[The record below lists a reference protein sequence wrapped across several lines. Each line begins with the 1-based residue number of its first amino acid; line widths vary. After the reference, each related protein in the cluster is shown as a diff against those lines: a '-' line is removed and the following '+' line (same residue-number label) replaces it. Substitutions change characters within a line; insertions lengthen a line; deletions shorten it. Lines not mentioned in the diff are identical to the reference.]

1 MVLLLELAKPRSGEK
16 RKQMFG
22 SLGKHLTRERT
33 MSTALFSR
41 TFTEETLPQRLAMNR
56 PWVRVATHGVLIAL
70 AYGTAFALRF
80 DFDFDSFR
88 AWQLLITLPVII
100 PIRLAIFWQFGMFRM
115 YWRHAGF
122 RDLFGLQN
130 AVTLSSLLF
139 VVALYFVG
147 VLAEMPR
154 SVFIIDWV
162 LTIFFCGG
170 VMFATRFLQEIR
182 PRFDPATGRRTLL
195 VGAGAGADQ
204 LLRQTRNRHE
214 HDLFIVAIV
223 DDDPATHSQ
232 MLNGVPVIGSTADM
246 AKFVAQYRIELVVI
260 TVQHATKEQMG
271 DLVDRCAATGV
282 EYKIL
287 PTLAEMLTRPTP
299 GGKLRDV
306 RIEDLLGRQPVSL
319 DLAPIAREIAGR
331 TIMITGAAGSIGS
344 ELARQ
349 LASFRPKRLVL
360 F

>member
-1 MVLLLELAKPRSGEK
+1 M
-16 RKQMFG
+16 
-22 SLGKHLTRERT
+22 T
-33 MSTALFSR
+33 TALLSPAIASQPR
-41 TFTEETLPQRLAMNR
+41 AQRAAKHR
-56 PWVRVATHGVLIAL
+56 PWVRIATHSVLIAL

-88 AWQLLITLPVII
+88 AWQLLVTLPVLI
-100 PIRLAIFWQFGMFRM
+100 PVRIVVFWQFGMFRL

-170 VMFATRFLQEIR
+170 VMFATRYLQEIR

-204 LLRQTRNRHE
+204 LLRQTRHRHE

-223 DDDPATHSQ
+223 DDDSSTHSQ
-232 MLNGVPVIGSTADM
+232 LLHGVPVVGSTRDM
-246 AKFVAQYRIELVVI
+246 ARFVAQFRIELVVI
-260 TVQHATKEQMG
+260 TVQHATKDQMR
-271 DLVDRCAATGV
+271 DLVDRCSATGV

-287 PTLAEMLTRPTP
+287 PSLAEMLTGPGP
-299 GGKLRDV
+299 GGRLRDV

-319 DLAPIAREIAGR
+319 DLAAVANEVTGR
-331 TIMITGAAGSIGS
+331 TILITGAAGSIGS
-344 ELARQ
+344 ELPDSSRRFVQ
-349 LASFRPKRLVL
+349 SD
-360 F
+360 